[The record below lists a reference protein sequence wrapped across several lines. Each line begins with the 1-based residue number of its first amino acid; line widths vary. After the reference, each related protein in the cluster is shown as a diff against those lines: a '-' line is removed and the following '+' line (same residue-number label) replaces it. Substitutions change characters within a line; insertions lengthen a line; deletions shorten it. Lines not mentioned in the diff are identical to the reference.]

1 MRLRLIEVCHWV
13 PKTFSLRTRFFG
25 ASLGNSGRSFQP
37 KNRGLVFPE
46 DFFEILYNISSSLRK
61 VFKTTNK
68 VTFAVSGTGSSGME
82 MGMNNLV
89 ESSDE
94 VLILKNGEF
103 GDRMENLA
111 LRLGAKVST
120 MSVPWGH
127 SFNQDKV
134 IEKIKSMPN
143 LKVICVVQAETSTG
157 VLQEI
162 DLIGKYVKD

>member
-1 MRLRLIEVCHWV
+1 
-13 PKTFSLRTRFFG
+13 
-25 ASLGNSGRSFQP
+25 
-37 KNRGLVFPE
+37 
-46 DFFEILYNISSSLRK
+46 
-61 VFKTTNK
+61 
-68 VTFAVSGTGSSGME
+68 ME

-143 LKVICVVQAETSTG
+143 LKLICVVQAETSTG

-162 DLIGKYVKD
+162 DSIGKYVKDKDIIFLVDAVTSLTGVNLEVDAWGIDLSLIHI